1 MNLLLNETSLIVPI
15 AYTRGRRLAGY
26 TLKPH
31 ICLSV
36 FLSIL
41 LTHTSVFAGACN
53 PGLKASTANELKFSD
68 FFKMPVGATGLEATE
83 QLNLANGTR
92 VCIAG
97 YMVKM
102 ESPSPGQILLTPVPV
117 VMSEHADGE
126 ADDLPVTTVSVL
138 LTSDQQTW
146 VVPHVT
152 RQVAVTGTLRV
163 GRREV
168 GEGRISWIQLEL
180 TDPLPNATSQ
190 ETQ

>member
-1 MNLLLNETSLIVPI
+1 
-15 AYTRGRRLAGY
+15 
-26 TLKPH
+26 
-31 ICLSV
+31 
-36 FLSIL
+36 
-41 LTHTSVFAGACN
+41 
-53 PGLKASTANELKFSD
+53 
-68 FFKMPVGATGLEATE
+68 
-83 QLNLANGTR
+83 
-92 VCIAG
+92 
-97 YMVKM
+97 MVKM